1 MCPAL
6 EPPPAERG
14 DRKRALAIGLAILG
28 VAAVLRLG
36 FLTQDSLWLDE
47 VYSVRLASGH
57 TAAELWT
64 DHLDVRHPPLFYVVL
79 RGALT
84 TAGTAEW
91 AARLPAA
98 LASLLGVPLVF
109 VLARNL
115 GLTVR
120 GAMTAALLL
129 ALAPL
134 DVWYAREARMYALV
148 AMAAL
153 VFAIGITWDSWRGV
167 PIAAAALTAGLFLDY
182 TTVPLAAALI
192 ALALSRWWVLGRPAP
207 SLIRLALSVLAAA
220 WLSRSLGPELLNT
233 ANGLHQVTFFRRLG
247 EITNGRWPG
256 AGGTAVLLLVIATAL
271 AIAGALMSRGLR
283 HDSFRRGCT
292 ALVWIGFAASTI
304 ALASPRAYSA
314 KQILVTGWPFVVIAA
329 AWSMTDGIQSEDARR
344 RSAGRLRVP
353 AMLAISLAAS
363 LFTLTTHRADWRG
376 VVSYLND
383 HAASSD
389 RVIVAPEW
397 NTLPYEYYR
406 PILAAEP
413 GALPP
418 APATATGD
426 VWLIAERFGTRP
438 PSSPAEAWLNGNL
451 TLIETV
457 PFSRLEL
464 RRYRSG
470 RGG

>member
-6 EPPPAERG
+6 EASPSSRG
-14 DRKRALAIGLAILG
+14 DRQRALAIWLAILA

-57 TAAELWT
+57 TAAEIWAG
-64 DHLDVRHPPLFYVVL
+64 HLDDRHPPLFYVVL

-91 AARLPAA
+91 AARLPSA

-120 GAMTAALLL
+120 GASAAAILL

-134 DVWYAREARMYALV
+134 DLWYAREARMYALV

-153 VFAIGITWDSWRGV
+153 VFAIGITWDSWLGV

-192 ALALSRWWVLGRPAP
+192 ALALSRWWMLGRPAP
-207 SLIRLALSVLAAA
+207 PLIRLTVSVLAAM
-220 WLSRSLGPELLNT
+220 WLSRSLGPLLLKI
-233 ANGLHQVTFFRRLG
+233 ASGLHQVTFFSRLG
-247 EITNGRWPG
+247 EITHVSWPG

-271 AIAGALMSRGLR
+271 GIAGVLMARGLR
-283 HDSFRRGCT
+283 HDPFRRMWT

-304 ALASPRAYSA
+304 ALALPRAYSA
-314 KQILVTGWPFVVIAA
+314 KQILVTGWPFVVILA
-329 AWSMTDGIQSEDARR
+329 AWSLTDGLESTVARP
-344 RSAGRLRVP
+344 RSAGRLRLA
-353 AMLAISLAAS
+353 AMLAISFAAS

-376 VVSYLND
+376 AVSYLND
-383 HAASSD
+383 RAASGD

-397 NTLPYEYYR
+397 NHIPYEYYR
-406 PILAAEP
+406 PRVAAEP
-413 GALPP
+413 GAPAQ
-418 APATATGD
+418 APASATGD

-438 PSSPAEAWLNGNL
+438 PSSPAEAWLDGEL
-451 TLIETV
+451 TLMETV
-457 PFSRLEL
+457 PFARLEL
-464 RRYRSG
+464 RRYRR
-470 RGG
+470 RG

>member
-6 EPPPAERG
+6 DPSPSARG
-14 DRKRALAIGLAILG
+14 DRTRALAIWLAILA

-57 TAAELWT
+57 TAAEIWAGR
-64 DHLDVRHPPLFYVVL
+64 LDDRHPPLFYVVL

-91 AARLPAA
+91 AARLPSA

-120 GAMTAALLL
+120 GATVAAILL

-134 DVWYAREARMYALV
+134 DLWYAREARMYALV

-153 VFAIGITWDSWRGV
+153 VFAVGITWDSWLGV
-167 PIAAAALTAGLFLDY
+167 PVAAAALTAGLFLDY

-192 ALALSRWWVLGRPAP
+192 ALGMSRWWVLGRPAQL
-207 SLIRLALSVLAAA
+207 LIRLALSVLAAV
-220 WLSRSLGPELLNT
+220 WLSRSLGPQLLEA
-233 ANGLHQVTFFRRLG
+233 ANGLHQVTFFTRLG
-247 EITNGRWPG
+247 EITGGSWPG
-256 AGGTAVLLLVIATAL
+256 AGGTAVILLVM
-271 AIAGALMSRGLR
+271 AIAFGIAGVLIARGLR
-283 HDSFRRGCT
+283 DDRLRHAWT
-292 ALVWIGFAASTI
+292 ALVWMGFAASTI
-304 ALASPRAYSA
+304 ALALPRAYSA
-314 KQILVTGWPFVVIAA
+314 KQILVTGWPFVVIVA
-329 AWSMTDGIQSEDARR
+329 AWSVTDGMESAGAHRG
-344 RSAGRLRVP
+344 SAGRLRVA
-353 AMLAISLAAS
+353 AMLAISFAAS
-363 LFTLTTHRADWRG
+363 VFTLTTHRADWRG
-376 VVSYLND
+376 AVSYLNE
-383 HAASSD
+383 HAASGD

-397 NTLPYEYYR
+397 NRIPYEYYR
-406 PILAAEP
+406 PILAAAPDALSPVQAP
-413 GALPP
+413 G
-418 APATATGD
+418 TATGD

-438 PSSPAEAWLNGNL
+438 PTSPAEAWLDGHL
-451 TLIETV
+451 TLVGTV

-464 RRYRSG
+464 RRYRRSG
-470 RGG
+470 